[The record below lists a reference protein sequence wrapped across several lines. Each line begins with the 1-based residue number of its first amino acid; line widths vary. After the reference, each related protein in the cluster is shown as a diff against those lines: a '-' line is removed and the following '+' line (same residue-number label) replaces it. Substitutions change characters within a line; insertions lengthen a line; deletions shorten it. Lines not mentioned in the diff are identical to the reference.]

1 MITYQ
6 AGVPECRRYL
16 IGGRPDERKTSPGGW
31 RLAAGGWRPAFRTK
45 ERPRLAAGGPPAGLV
60 RHRGRHRVRR
70 RRRIASRHHGRSLL
84 QLVSLV
90 LPVAVAQ

>member
-31 RLAAGGWRPAFRTK
+31 
-45 ERPRLAAGGPPAGLV
+45 RLAAGGPPAGLV